1 MDRTDEQKATDYTN
15 MGHSV
20 TIINNL
26 ITGDASVI
34 GDMTEAHRKEKV
46 KRKSRNEN
54 NVKSYSHV
62 FPPGL
67 FAAQCGHEKRPK
79 TLQPRLPVQRRRA
92 GGGGGSRSLRSHV
105 YHAGGPGRRG

>member
-20 TIINNL
+20 TVINNL

-46 KRKSRNEN
+46 KRNYQSLEV
-54 NVKSYSHV
+54 VKAYDDWVSEDMTAV
-62 FPPGL
+62 TNAI
-67 FAAQCGHEKRPK
+67 AAGKAF
-79 TLQPRLPVQRRRA
+79 T
-92 GGGGGSRSLRSHV
+92 G
-105 YHAGGPGRRG
+105 